1 MRHCDGA
8 KLCIANSGDGKV
20 DRCLTFAGHSSP
32 EGAVPQRGDRDAA
45 SAGEAAWA
53 ELGLNQ
59 ERTINLFYS
68 LQSLKV
74 C

>member
-1 MRHCDGA
+1 M
-8 KLCIANSGDGKV
+8 

-45 SAGEAAWA
+45 SAREAPWA

-59 ERTINLFYS
+59 ERTIHLFCS
-68 LQSLKV
+68 LQSLKA